1 MEIQSIDLTKL
12 RNAEH
17 SQFHTEFKEQL
28 ELKTAL
34 SLGVVPQF
42 ADYTQKYTDESEAMV
57 YISKSSY
64 TEQLA
69 AADDRRDM
77 IFRGLA
83 DTIFA
88 AQNHYKDENIAAAKK
103 LAIILNT
110 YGNIANESYDE
121 ETALISKFV
130 EELQGNYLTETELL
144 GLAEWAEELKK
155 SNTVFQTLKDQRYS
169 EESGKTELRMKN
181 VRKQTDEVYKSI
193 INRINAQ
200 ILLNGEA
207 NYKDFV
213 TALNLRIEHY
223 KTLIVQHKKRASAS
237 SATNASAFR
246 QAQRPNEKD
255 TDHVEV

>member
-1 MEIQSIDLTKL
+1 
-12 RNAEH
+12 
-17 SQFHTEFKEQL
+17 
-28 ELKTAL
+28 
-34 SLGVVPQF
+34 LGVVLQYTV
-42 ADYTQKYTDESEAMV
+42 YTQKYADESKAMV

-64 TEQLA
+64 NEQLA

-121 ETALISKFV
+121 ETALISKLV
-130 EELQGNYLTETELL
+130 KELQGNYMAETQLL
-144 GLAEWAEELKK
+144 GLAEWVEELKK

-169 EESGKTELRMKN
+169 EESEKTELRMKN
-181 VRKQTDEVYKSI
+181 VRKQMDEIYKNI

-223 KTLIVQHKKRASAS
+223 KTLIVQHKKRASTGS
-237 SATNASAFR
+237 EGNVVSVLR
-246 QAQRPNEKD
+246 QVQQP
-255 TDHVEV
+255 